1 MEDRKSRSTTRGGLS
16 RNDIPTIESTSIS
29 GHPKE
34 GHNLPGL
41 PPYTRGIH
49 SRMYKDRLWTMRQY
63 AGFSTANETNQRFK
77 LLLDSGQTG
86 LSVAFDLPTQLGM
99 DSDDENSM
107 GEVGKV
113 GVPIDTLEDMET
125 LFADINL
132 GNVSTSMTIN
142 APATT
147 LLALYVATADNQG
160 VERESLR
167 GTVQNDI
174 LKEYIARGLYVY
186 PPKESIR
193 LTTDLFEWCNINTPK
208 WNTISVSGYH
218 IREAGSTAIEEV
230 ALTLANGI
238 FYAEEAV
245 KAGLDIDDFAP
256 RMSFFFG
263 CHNDFFEE
271 IAKFRAARQ
280 LWYNL
285 VNERFTPKN
294 PKSSQL
300 RFHTQTAGVTLT
312 AQQPINNAV
321 RVSYQALSAVLGG
334 TQSLH
339 TNSFDEAIGLPT
351 NDSVKIALRTQ
362 QIIAHE
368 TGVADVV
375 DPLAGSY
382 HVEELT
388 SKILNESYKLIL
400 ELENNGGVLNCLK
413 SGVQQKM
420 IHESAWKEI
429 KDTENKDLLVVG
441 VNTNIEDT
449 DNMNLGMKIDSGN
462 EQKQISKL
470 EQYRK
475 SRNNNLVDEKLR
487 LLKNVCE
494 GTENV
499 MPALIDALKSGAT
512 VGEVNGIMRD
522 VFGTWISP
530 SGV

>member
-1 MEDRKSRSTTRGGLS
+1 MAERKSRSTTRSGLS
-16 RNDIPTIESTSIS
+16 RNDISTPKTTSESD
-29 GHPKE
+29 HPE
-34 GHNLPGL
+34 HGHNLPGVA
-41 PPYTRGIH
+41 PYTRGIH
-49 SRMYKDRLWTMRQY
+49 SRMYKDKLWTMRQY
-63 AGFSTANETNQRFK
+63 AGFSTAGETNQRFK
-77 LLLDSGQTG
+77 LLLKSGQTG

-99 DSDDENSM
+99 DSDDEDAL

-113 GVPIDTLEDMET
+113 GVPIDSLEDMET
-125 LFADINL
+125 LFEGINL
-132 GNVSTSMTIN
+132 GEVSTSMTIN

-147 LLALYVATADNQG
+147 LLALYIAAADNQG
-160 VERESLR
+160 VPREQLR

-193 LTTDLFEWCNINTPK
+193 LTTDLFEWCNLNTPK

-218 IREAGSTAIEEV
+218 IREAGSTAVEEV

-280 LWYNL
+280 LWYEL
-285 VNERFTPKN
+285 VNERFNPKN

-339 TNSFDEAIGLPT
+339 TNSYDEAIGLPT
-351 NDSVKIALRTQ
+351 NESVKIALRTQ

-382 HVEELT
+382 LVEELT
-388 SKILNESYKLIL
+388 STIRNKSYKMIL
-400 ELENNGGVLNCLK
+400 ELEKQGGVLNCLK

-441 VNTNIEDT
+441 VNTNIEDS
-449 DNMNLGMKIDSGN
+449 NYLNLGLKIDSDN
-462 EQKQISKL
+462 ELKQISKL
-470 EQYRK
+470 QKYK
-475 SRNNNLVDEKLR
+475 NARNGDLLIQKLES
-487 LLKNVCE
+487 LKATCE
-494 GTENV
+494 GAENV
-499 MPALIDALKSGAT
+499 MPALIEALKVGAT

>member
-16 RNDIPTIESTSIS
+16 RSDIPTVESTSAS

-388 SKILNESYKLIL
+388 SKILNESHRLIL
-400 ELENNGGVLNCLK
+400 ELENKGGVLNCLK

-462 EQKQISKL
+462 EQIQISKL

-475 SRNNNLVDEKLR
+475 SRNSNLVDEKLR

>member
-1 MEDRKSRSTTRGGLS
+1 MKKRSSRSTTRSGLP
-16 RNDIPTIESTSIS
+16 RNDVPTKATLADTNYPEQ
-29 GHPKE
+29 GHS
-34 GHNLPGL
+34 LPGN

-49 SRMYKDRLWTMRQY
+49 TGMYKDRLWTMRQY
-63 AGFSTANETNQRFK
+63 AGFSTARETNERFK
-77 LLLDSGQTG
+77 LLLNSGQTG
-86 LSVAFDLPTQLGM
+86 LSVAFDLPTQLGL
-99 DSDDENSM
+99 DSDDEDSL

-113 GVPIDTLEDMET
+113 GVPIDTLEDMEV
-125 LFADINL
+125 LFSDIDL
-132 GNVSTSMTIN
+132 GKVSTSMTIN

-147 LLALYVATADNQG
+147 LLALYVATADKQG
-160 VERESLR
+160 VPRESLR

-174 LKEYIARGLYVY
+174 LKEYIARGLYIY

-193 LTTDLFEWCNINTPK
+193 LTTDLFEWCNTNIPK

-218 IREAGSTAIEEV
+218 IREAGSTAVEEV

-245 KAGLDIDDFAP
+245 KSGLEIDDFAP

-271 IAKFRAARQ
+271 ISKFRAARE
-280 LWYNL
+280 LWYEL
-285 VNERFTPKN
+285 VNERFEPKN

-312 AQQPINNAV
+312 AQQPMNNAV

-339 TNSFDEAIGLPT
+339 TNSYDEAIGLPT

-362 QIIAHE
+362 QIIANE
-368 TGVADVV
+368 TGVSDVV

-388 SKILNESYKLIL
+388 ALIRENARKLIN
-400 ELENNGGVLNCLK
+400 EIEQKGGVLDCLK
-413 SGVQQKM
+413 IGLQQKM

-429 KDTENKDLLVVG
+429 KDIEEKNILVVG
-441 VNTNIEDT
+441 VNCNIEGDEQ
-449 DNMNLGMKIDSGN
+449 LKSGMKINSEN
-462 EQKQISKL
+462 EKKQIKKL
-470 EQYRK
+470 DNYKLNRDGD
-475 SRNNNLVDEKLR
+475 LVSHKLQELR
-487 LLKNVCE
+487 EICQSTDNI
-494 GTENV
+494 
-499 MPALIDALKSGAT
+499 MPTLIETLKSGAT
-512 VGEVNGIMRD
+512 VGEVNGVMREE
-522 VFGTWISP
+522 FGTWVSP

>member
-1 MEDRKSRSTTRGGLS
+1 VVARKSRSTTRSGLS
-16 RNDIPTIESTSIS
+16 RNDISTHKTSLESDVPLEGRSI
-29 GHPKE
+29 
-34 GHNLPGL
+34 PGK

-49 SRMYKDRLWTMRQY
+49 SKMYKDRLWTMRQY

-77 LLLDSGQTG
+77 LLLESGQTG

-99 DSDDENSM
+99 DSDDEDSL

-113 GVPIDTLEDMET
+113 GVPIDSLEDMET

-132 GNVSTSMTIN
+132 GEVSTSMTIN

-160 VERESLR
+160 IPREKLR

-218 IREAGSTAIEEV
+218 IREAGSTAVEEV

-271 IAKFRAARQ
+271 IAKFRAARE
-280 LWYNL
+280 LWYEL
-285 VNERFTPKN
+285 VNERFNPKN

-339 TNSFDEAIGLPT
+339 TNSYDEAIGLPT
-351 NDSVKIALRTQ
+351 NESVKIALRTQ
-362 QIIAHE
+362 QIIALE

-382 HVEELT
+382 LVEELT
-388 SKILNESYKLIL
+388 TKIKNKSYEMIL
-400 ELENNGGVLNCLK
+400 ELEDKGGVLNCLK
-413 SGVQQKM
+413 SGIQQRM

-429 KDTENKDLLVVG
+429 KDTEAKDLLVVG
-441 VNTNIEDT
+441 VNTNIEES
-449 DNMNLGMKIDSGN
+449 DNMNLGLKIDSNN
-462 EQKQISKL
+462 ESMQITKL
-470 EQYRK
+470 NSYRT
-475 SRNNNLVDEKLR
+475 SRDNTLVSEKLDE
-487 LLKNVCE
+487 LKIVCQ
-494 GTENV
+494 GDDNV
-499 MPALIDALKSGAT
+499 MPPLIDALKSGAT
-512 VGEVNGIMRD
+512 VGEVNGIMRE

>member
-1 MEDRKSRSTTRGGLS
+1 VEDRKSRSTTRGGLS
-16 RNDIPTIESTSIS
+16 RNDIPTIESTSAS

-77 LLLDSGQTG
+77 LLLNSGQTG

-160 VERESLR
+160 VERERLR

-285 VNERFTPKN
+285 VNERFSPKN

-351 NDSVKIALRTQ
+351 KDSVKIALRTQ

-388 SKILNESYKLIL
+388 SKILNESHKLIL
-400 ELENNGGVLNCLK
+400 ELENKGGVLNCLK

-429 KDTENKDLLVVG
+429 KDTENKELLVVG

-449 DNMNLGMKIDSGN
+449 DNINLGMKIDSGN
-462 EQKQISKL
+462 EQIQISKL

-475 SRNNNLVDEKLR
+475 SRNNNLVGKKLK
-487 LLKNVCE
+487 LLKDVCE

>member
-16 RNDIPTIESTSIS
+16 RNDIPTIESTSAS

-99 DSDDENSM
+99 DSDDENSL

-339 TNSFDEAIGLPT
+339 TNSFDAVSYTHLTLPT
-351 NDSVKIALRTQ
+351 NR
-362 QIIAHE
+362 
-368 TGVADVV
+368 
-375 DPLAGSY
+375 
-382 HVEELT
+382 
-388 SKILNESYKLIL
+388 
-400 ELENNGGVLNCLK
+400 
-413 SGVQQKM
+413 
-420 IHESAWKEI
+420 
-429 KDTENKDLLVVG
+429 
-441 VNTNIEDT
+441 
-449 DNMNLGMKIDSGN
+449 
-462 EQKQISKL
+462 
-470 EQYRK
+470 
-475 SRNNNLVDEKLR
+475 
-487 LLKNVCE
+487 
-494 GTENV
+494 
-499 MPALIDALKSGAT
+499 
-512 VGEVNGIMRD
+512 EV
-522 VFGTWISP
+522 
-530 SGV
+530 

>member
-16 RNDIPTIESTSIS
+16 RSDIPTVESTSAS

-388 SKILNESYKLIL
+388 SKILNESHRLIL
-400 ELENNGGVLNCLK
+400 ELENKGGVLNCLK

-475 SRNNNLVDEKLR
+475 SRNSNLVDEKLR

>member
-1 MEDRKSRSTTRGGLS
+1 MEERKSRSTTRSGLPRS
-16 RNDIPTIESTSIS
+16 DISTMDTSIDS
-29 GHPKE
+29 GHPKN
-34 GHNLPGL
+34 GHNLPGI

-49 SRMYKDRLWTMRQY
+49 SKMYKQKLWTMRQY
-63 AGFSTANETNQRFK
+63 AGFSTAKETNQRFK
-77 LLLDSGQTG
+77 LLLESGQTG

-99 DSDDENSM
+99 DSDDEDSL

-113 GVPIDTLEDMET
+113 GVPIDSLDDMET

-132 GNVSTSMTIN
+132 GEVSTSMTIN

-160 VERESLR
+160 VERKQLR

-193 LTTDLFEWCNINTPK
+193 LTTDLFEWCNLNTPK

-271 IAKFRAARQ
+271 ISKFRAARE
-280 LWYNL
+280 LWYEL
-285 VNERFTPKN
+285 VNERFNPLN

-300 RFHTQTAGVTLT
+300 KFHTQTAGVTLT
-312 AQQPINNAV
+312 AQQPMNNSV

-339 TNSFDEAIGLPT
+339 TNSYDEAIGLPT
-351 NDSVKIALRTQ
+351 NESVKIALRTQ

-382 HVEELT
+382 LVEELT
-388 SKILNESYKLIL
+388 SKIKNESYKMIL
-400 ELENNGGVLNCLK
+400 ELEKQGGVLNCLK
-413 SGVQQKM
+413 SGIQQKM

-429 KDTENKDLLVVG
+429 QDTEKKDLLVVG
-441 VNTNIEDT
+441 VNTNVEDSESL
-449 DNMNLGMKIDSGN
+449 DLGQKIDSEN
-462 EQKQISKL
+462 ESKQISRLREFKKKRNDAVVAQQL
-470 EQYRK
+470 E
-475 SRNNNLVDEKLR
+475 
-487 LLKNVCE
+487 LLKAVCE

-499 MPALIDALKSGAT
+499 MPPLIEALKSGAT
-512 VGEVNGIMRD
+512 VGEVNNIMRE

>member
-1 MEDRKSRSTTRGGLS
+1 MVDRKSRSTTRGGLS
-16 RNDIPTIESTSIS
+16 RNDIPTIESTSAS

-388 SKILNESYKLIL
+388 SKILYESHKLIL

-475 SRNNNLVDEKLR
+475 SRNNNLVDKKLR